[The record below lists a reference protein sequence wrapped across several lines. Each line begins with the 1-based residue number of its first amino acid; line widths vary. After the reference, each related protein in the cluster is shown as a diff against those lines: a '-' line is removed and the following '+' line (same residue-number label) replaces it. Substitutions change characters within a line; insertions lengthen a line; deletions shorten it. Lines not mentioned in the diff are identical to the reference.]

1 MPLNLE
7 HTSYAQTM
15 TLTTDAKAAGIAAF
29 VKDVHTPSAALL
41 SFQRKTSDE
50 LLDEAIRN
58 DDTEQTAWWGKKM
71 HKLIDDPCSIGDRF
85 DTKCGDWRI
94 ELRKE
99 SRCEER
105 DDVDMND
112 EVRDS
117 GETAV
122 ERTAVVDDNATQRD
136 DEAAS
141 VSTENAIEKEEE
153 ARVTIGDGIRVF
165 GMDAPSL
172 EENEPTNAKKETV
185 ILIDDGI
192 KVTGMDA
199 PSEDIESVTSRVEI
213 TPPTKKTLDLSK
225 SEDKV
230 TTDDENNSAV
240 ESPIELDANNI
251 QAENETWID
260 QISTKTHNMC
270 TTISNTACSEKS
282 KETVSHVSSKAIESL
297 RNIPSVFNVPEDDE
311 EAEVIN
317 VSNLTE
323 MALNGDKDDASIA
336 KEVLVH
342 VKQIEHEKQFSIV
355 EDAKKMLPRV
365 KSTMNHIASQAKSTW
380 SFVSSMVGSL
390 KSTNTEVKESE
401 VAIEDT
407 FEDKTI
413 KTEAFTVS
421 AKTIKTEANTVAN
434 KTIKTEANISTTSG
448 VFPEESIIP
457 DDITVPDSV
466 TTPGAFTNESLSSI
480 EGSDC

>member
-1 MPLNLE
+1 MPLNLQR
-7 HTSYAQTM
+7 TSYAQTM

-112 EVRDS
+112 DVRDS
-117 GETAV
+117 
-122 ERTAVVDDNATQRD
+122 ATQRD

-141 VSTENAIEKEEE
+141 VSTEKVIEKEE
-153 ARVTIGDGIRVF
+153 ASRVMIGDGIRVF
-165 GMDAPSL
+165 GMDAPLL
-172 EENEPTNAKKETV
+172 EETDPTNAKTETV
-185 ILIDDGI
+185 NKLLTDDGI
-192 KVTGMDA
+192 KVTDMDA

-213 TPPTKKTLDLSK
+213 TPPTKKTLDLSI

-240 ESPIELDANNI
+240 ESPTEKDTSSI
-251 QAENETWID
+251 QEENETWID
-260 QISTKTHNMC
+260 QISTKAHNMC

-311 EAEVIN
+311 EAEVIK

-390 KSTNTEVKESE
+390 KSTNAEVKESE
-401 VAIEDT
+401 DAIEDT

-413 KTEAFTVS
+413 KTEALTVS

-434 KTIKTEANISTTSG
+434 KTIKTEANNSATSG